1 MLHGRVGRVDGRG
14 WQTRF
19 RRYLGIQ
26 GYGDTGPLR
35 QSSPPENR
43 VAARRHV
50 RFARATHHRSL
61 ARSLARLSMP
71 PRRRILHH
79 IKLNHD
85 SQRPE
90 ALAKNFLLLSEV
102 NANIESVQR
111 LYLDIERDYISFMAD
126 NVSKSAGKQT
136 S

>member
-1 MLHGRVGRVDGRG
+1 MLHGRAGRVDGRG

-19 RRYLGIQ
+19 RRYLGIR
-26 GYGDTGPLR
+26 GRYASRLHPKIE
-35 QSSPPENR
+35 SPPG
-43 VAARRHV
+43 AM
-50 RFARATHHRSL
+50 FALRAPRIIDHSL

>member
-1 MLHGRVGRVDGRG
+1 M
-14 WQTRF
+14 
-19 RRYLGIQ
+19 
-26 GYGDTGPLR
+26 
-35 QSSPPENR
+35 
-43 VAARRHV
+43 
-50 RFARATHHRSL
+50 
-61 ARSLARLSMP
+61 
-71 PRRRILHH
+71 HH

-90 ALAKNFLLLSEV
+90 ALAKNFILLSEV

-111 LYLDIERDYISFMAD
+111 LYLDIEQDYISFMAD

>member
-1 MLHGRVGRVDGRG
+1 LDPPLAPPPTSPDAPPHTRV
-14 WQTRF
+14 
-19 RRYLGIQ
+19 
-26 GYGDTGPLR
+26 
-35 QSSPPENR
+35 SP
-43 VAARRHV
+43 
-50 RFARATHHRSL
+50 
-61 ARSLARLSMP
+61 P

-90 ALAKNFLLLSEV
+90 ALAKNFMLLSEV

-111 LYLDIERDYISFMAD
+111 LYVDIERDYISFMEN
-126 NVSKSAGKQT
+126 NVSKSGGKQI

>member
-1 MLHGRVGRVDGRG
+1 MAGGGRTHGWIR
-14 WQTRF
+14 QTRSRRVFACALRWRPLCRELESAVQRF
-19 RRYLGIQ
+19 RSG
-26 GYGDTGPLR
+26 
-35 QSSPPENR
+35 
-43 VAARRHV
+43 
-50 RFARATHHRSL
+50 RATHHPSL
-61 ARSLARLSMP
+61 AMLPIP

-90 ALAKNFLLLSEV
+90 ALAKNFMLLSEV

-111 LYLDIERDYISFMAD
+111 LYLDIERDYISFMAE